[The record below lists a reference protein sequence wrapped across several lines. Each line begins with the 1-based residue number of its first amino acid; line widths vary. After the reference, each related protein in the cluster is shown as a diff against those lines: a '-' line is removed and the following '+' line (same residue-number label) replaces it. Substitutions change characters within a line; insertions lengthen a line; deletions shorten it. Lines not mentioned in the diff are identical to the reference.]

1 MKGCKFEM
9 KFLMLAIVPLLFNF
23 SSGLV
28 LECFFDNE
36 LLFDDLKVSYTCTVL
51 HLLTNTTRRN
61 VSEVSGKH
69 IEKHDNT
76 DITQLYIIHQQ
87 MVYFPKGFTK
97 FFENIVAI
105 HAGMNKLK
113 YLERNDL
120 DEFAKIRYLYLYS
133 NQLEVL
139 QSDVFESNL
148 NLEYVSF
155 YNNRLKHIG
164 SKLLMPLKS
173 LKAAYFNKNICIDK
187 QAASEQGMSELKL
200 EIAQQCSDI
209 TDEDLMNMLKENH
222 LKVSQLE
229 ESVAQMTDQLAT
241 VINMLNELKADN
253 KTD

>member
-1 MKGCKFEM
+1 MN
-9 KFLMLAIVPLLFNF
+9 LLLLFVIIQSAVNL
-23 SSGLV
+23 SSSLV

-61 VSEVSGKH
+61 VSEISGKH
-69 IEKHDNT
+69 IPQHDNN

-87 MVYFPKGFTK
+87 MEYFPKGFTK

-113 YLERNDL
+113 SLERNDL

-155 YNNRLKHIG
+155 YNNRLTHIG
-164 SKLLMPLKS
+164 SKLLMPLKK

-209 TDEDLMNMLKENH
+209 TDEDLMNMLKENQMKVGQ
-222 LKVSQLE
+222 LEEKVSQI
-229 ESVAQMTDQLAT
+229 SDQLAT
-241 VINMLNELKADN
+241 VIDILNDWRAEN

>member
-1 MKGCKFEM
+1 MKI
-9 KFLMLAIVPLLFNF
+9 FLLFAIVIH
-23 SSGLV
+23 SSSSLI

-61 VSEVSGKH
+61 VSEISGEH
-69 IEKHDNT
+69 IAKYDNT

-87 MVYFPKGFTK
+87 MEYFPKGFTR

-155 YNNRLKHIG
+155 YNNRLTHIG
-164 SKLLMPLKS
+164 SKLLMPLKK

-209 TDEDLMNMLKENH
+209 TDEDLMNMLKENQMKVGN
-222 LKVSQLE
+222 LEEKVSQI
-229 ESVAQMTDQLAT
+229 SDQLSM
-241 VINMLNELKADN
+241 VIDILSDLKADN
-253 KTD
+253 KTE